1 MAVALPRHVSI
12 VSAMFRTAEIVAD
25 HGRIPADHRALG
37 TLFSVSEAGSE
48 TRDST
53 PVSGAGP
60 LPLASLS
67 RRFGALLIDW
77 IMCLLVAGW
86 FGRHIGNPWTSA
98 VLVVEYAFF
107 IGLFTQTPGM
117 WVARIRCVSI
127 ATGRPIGIPRAAL
140 RGLLLALVI
149 PALIM
154 DRQTWRG
161 LHDRA
166 AGSVMVNAQPARNTE
181 PG

>member
-1 MAVALPRHVSI
+1 VSDDRSE
-12 VSAMFRTAEIVAD
+12 SA
-25 HGRIPADHRALG
+25 
-37 TLFSVSEAGSE
+37 SEARRPE
-48 TRDST
+48 
-53 PVSGAGP
+53 PPAAKPGP
-60 LPLASLS
+60 AEGVGQPALASLS
-67 RRFGALLIDW
+67 RRFGALLLDW
-77 IMCLLVAGW
+77 IMCLLLAGW

-117 WVARIRCVSI
+117 WVARVRCVSVV
-127 ATGRPIGIPRAAL
+127 TGGPIGVPRAAL

-154 DRQTWRG
+154 DTRTWRG

-166 AGSVMVNAQPARNTE
+166 AGSVMVAA
-181 PG
+181 